1 MKFSF
6 ALLPIIAAL
15 RFVEAGP
22 VAAEDLV
29 CASIFPS
36 QRYQAH
42 YYHVVDQACPRSGH
56 KARL

>member
-22 VAAEDLV
+22 VAAEGLV
-29 CASIFPS
+29 FASRYFP
-36 QRYQAH
+36 
-42 YYHVVDQACPRSGH
+42 V
-56 KARL
+56 KNIELIITIL